1 MLADRSRQ
9 QIFKFDSI
17 MLILNTRKYQ
27 LVMLVSTVI
36 YSAVYMFAVGII
48 SYYPG
53 FTPLKVST
61 PIVGANSLGVMVIPG
76 SYIFIFA
83 FYSAIIFLTVSSLLI
98 GLSVALM
105 VYSRDLSKT
114 CGHCEINT
122 IKSGAILTILPSFLT
137 SFSCCGG
144 GLIAFV
150 IGPVAFSSL
159 ALYSNYMAPLT
170 IAALAA
176 GILIILTR
184 IDQLKKTIISNDH
197 CSVQVRSRV

>member
-9 QIFKFDSI
+9 QIFKFESI

-27 LVMLVSTVI
+27 LVMLVSALI
-36 YSAVYMFAVGII
+36 YSVVYMFAVGII

-53 FTPLKVST
+53 FAPLKVST

-83 FYSAIIFLTVSSLLI
+83 FYSAIAFLIVSSLLI

-105 VYSRDLSKT
+105 VYSRDLGKT
-114 CGHCEINT
+114 CGHCKINT
-122 IKSGAILTILPSFLT
+122 IKSGAILAIIPSFLT

-144 GLIAFV
+144 GLVAFV

-176 GILIILTR
+176 GMLIMLTW
-184 IDQLKKTIISNDH
+184 IDQLKKTVISDDY
-197 CSVQVRSRV
+197 CSVQVKRRV

>member
-1 MLADRSRQ
+1 MLGSA
-9 QIFKFDSI
+9 IV
-17 MLILNTRKYQ
+17 YA
-27 LVMLVSTVI
+27 VI
-36 YSAVYMFAVGII
+36 YMFAVGII

-53 FTPLKVST
+53 FAPLKVST
-61 PIVGANSLGVMVIPG
+61 PSVGANSLGIMIIPG
-76 SYIFIFA
+76 NYIFIFA
-83 FYSAIIFLTVSSLLI
+83 FYSAIVFLTVSSLLV

-114 CGHCEINT
+114 CGHCKIDT
-122 IKSGAILTILPSFLT
+122 IKSGAILAILPSFLT

-144 GLIAFV
+144 GGGVLAFV

-176 GILIILTR
+176 GILIMLTR
-184 IDQLKKTIISNDH
+184 IDQLKKTIISDDY
-197 CSVQVRSRV
+197 CSVQVRRRV